1 MRASASDLRDLLFE
15 QHMRRIAGPRSGLV
29 IAMCRRI
36 GAERGIMTFIE
47 GVAAEYAGLF
57 PGVKRVDLDLDR
69 PRLVVIEGAPDAVND
84 DESDPGK
91 AA

>member
-1 MRASASDLRDLLFE
+1 MRATSSDLRDLQFE
-15 QHMRRIAGPRSGLV
+15 MDVRLIAGPRSGLIV
-29 IAMCRRI
+29 AMLRRI
-36 GAERGIMTFIE
+36 GRERGVMTFIE